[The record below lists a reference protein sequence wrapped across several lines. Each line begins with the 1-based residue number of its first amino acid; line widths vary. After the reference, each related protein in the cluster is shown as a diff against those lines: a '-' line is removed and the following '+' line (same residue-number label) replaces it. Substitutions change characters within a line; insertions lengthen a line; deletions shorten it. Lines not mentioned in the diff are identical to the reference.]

1 MTQKTKSVIIREF
14 PVDLHAEFKSLCA
27 LVPLPMNRQ
36 IIELVRAWVGEHHEM
51 IRRVKEYNKK

>member
-36 IIELVRAWVGEHHEM
+36 IIELVRAWIGEHDEM
-51 IRRVKEYNKK
+51 IR